1 MDIPNGVRPAFLSKE
16 GYERKRFRLIEAHV
30 GRCRSQGSR
39 AIHSMAEP
47 LVLARRRGAPM
58 DKHSIAEEAIDDV
71 IEYEHGIRPNFG
83 QFAQQLLQVFFVGL
97 TIGMQR
103 NVVPALAES
112 EFGVPPGS
120 FSLLM
125 AFVVSFGFVKGA
137 MNFVS
142 GRLSEKIG
150 RRKVLLAGWIVAL
163 PIPFIFLYAP
173 SWSWIVG
180 ANVLLGINQGFAWSM
195 TVTSKLDIV
204 RPEQRGVATGFNEFA
219 GYGGVALAGL
229 ITGYLASDF
238 DPRMSLFVFG
248 LLVILLA
255 LCLALLFSR
264 ETVGWARAESAA
276 HAAGTHAGPRPRFP
290 ENLSEHPSTREV
302 FVFVS
307 FRHRTFA
314 ALSQAGCVEKF
325 VDALVWGFF
334 PVYLRA
340 RGVSLVDIG
349 WIVGV
354 YGFVWG
360 GSQLWTGPL
369 SDTVG
374 RKWLIVIG
382 MWICA
387 VGVATT
393 LFVDGVT
400 AWTMTAAMTGL
411 GMALLYPTLI
421 AAVGDISHP
430 SWRGSSLGVY
440 RFWRDAGYGI
450 GALLLGVIADRFGA
464 LEAGFWLTAVAIGL
478 SGLWVALAMDETLAR
493 INPQS

>member
-1 MDIPNGVRPAFLSKE
+1 MSA
-16 GYERKRFRLIEAHV
+16 
-30 GRCRSQGSR
+30 
-39 AIHSMAEP
+39 
-47 LVLARRRGAPM
+47 
-58 DKHSIAEEAIDDV
+58 DKFSVPDESLEDV
-71 IEYEHGIRPNFG
+71 VNYVHGIRPNIG
-83 QFAQQLLQVFFVGL
+83 QFAQQLVQVFFVGL

-103 NVVPALAES
+103 NVVPALAEQ

-120 FSLLM
+120 FTLLM

-142 GRLSEKIG
+142 GRISETVG
-150 RRKVLLAGWIVAL
+150 RRKVLLWGWLVAL

-173 SWSWIVG
+173 SWNWIVA

-229 ITGYLASDF
+229 VTGYLASVI
-238 DPRMSLFVFG
+238 DPRLSLFVFG
-248 LLVILLA
+248 LTVILAA
-255 LCLALLFSR
+255 LLSAALFSR
-264 ETVGWARAESAA
+264 ETLHWARAESAA
-276 HAAGTHAGPRPRFP
+276 RKTGSDTGPRPRFP
-290 ENLSEHPSTREV
+290 LNVSATPGSLEIFTL
-302 FVFVS
+302 VS

-314 ALSQAGCVEKF
+314 ALSQAGCIEKF
-325 VDALVWGFF
+325 VDALVWGIF
-334 PVYLRA
+334 PLYLHA
-340 RGVSLVDIG
+340 RGVSLIDIG

-369 SDTVG
+369 SDTMG

-387 VGVATT
+387 VGVFAAVNVNG
-393 LFVDGVT
+393 LT
-400 AWTMTAAMTGL
+400 AWSVCAAITGV
-411 GMALLYPTLI
+411 GMAMLYPTLI

-430 SWRGSSLGVY
+430 DWRGSSLGVY
-440 RFWRDAGYGI
+440 RFWRDLGYGI
-450 GALLLGVIADRFGA
+450 GALALGGIADAFDA
-464 LEAGFWLTAVAIGL
+464 LEAGFYFTAAAMIISGLYVAI
-478 SGLWVALAMDETLAR
+478 AMEETLATR
-493 INPQS
+493 NPADA

>member
-1 MDIPNGVRPAFLSKE
+1 MKNSPQEVSGDMVKD
-16 GYERKRFRLIEAHV
+16 V
-30 GRCRSQGSR
+30 
-39 AIHSMAEP
+39 AEY
-47 LVLARRRGAPM
+47 V
-58 DKHSIAEEAIDDV
+58 
-71 IEYEHGIRPNFG
+71 HGIRPNLG
-83 QFAQQLLQVFFVGL
+83 QFLAQLLQVFFVGL

-112 EFGVPPGS
+112 EFGVPAGS
-120 FSLLM
+120 FTLLM

-142 GRLSEKIG
+142 GRISEKAG
-150 RRKVLLAGWIVAL
+150 RRKVLIWGWLVAL

-173 SWSWIVG
+173 SWNWIVA
-180 ANVLLGINQGFAWSM
+180 ANILLGVNQGFAWSM

-238 DPRMSLFVFG
+238 DPRTSLFVFG
-248 LLVILLA
+248 LAVILAGLVA
-255 LCLALLFSR
+255 ALLFSR
-264 ETVGWARAESAA
+264 ETLHWARAEAAA
-276 HAAGTHAGPRPRFP
+276 HAAGKQLGPKPRFP
-290 ENLSEHPSTREV
+290 KHVSADPSMGEI
-302 FVFVS
+302 FALVS

-314 ALSQAGCVEKF
+314 ALSQAGCIEKF

-334 PVYLRA
+334 PVYLHA
-340 RGVSLVDIG
+340 RGVSLLDIG

-374 RKWLIVIG
+374 RKWPIVIG
-382 MWICA
+382 MWTCA
-387 VGVATT
+387 LGVLMT
-393 LFVDGVT
+393 LFVDGIT
-400 AWTMTAAMTGL
+400 AWSLSAAVTGV

-421 AAVGDISHP
+421 AAIGDISHP
-430 SWRGSSLGVY
+430 DWRGSSLGVY
-440 RFWRDAGYGI
+440 RFWRDLGYGI
-450 GALLLGVIADRFGA
+450 GALALGLVADAYGA
-464 LEAGFWLTAVAIGL
+464 LEAGFWLTAIAMIV
-478 SGLWVALAMDETLAR
+478 SGLWVALAMEETLAR
-493 INPQS
+493 LNPAAD

>member
-1 MDIPNGVRPAFLSKE
+1 MTSDRYSVA
-16 GYERKRFRLIEAHV
+16 
-30 GRCRSQGSR
+30 
-39 AIHSMAEP
+39 
-47 LVLARRRGAPM
+47 
-58 DKHSIAEEAIDDV
+58 DEAIDDV
-71 IEYEHGIRPNFG
+71 VTYVHGIRPNIG

-120 FSLLM
+120 FTLLM

-142 GRLSEKIG
+142 GRVSEKVG
-150 RRKVLLAGWIVAL
+150 RRKVLIWGWLVAL

-173 SWSWIVG
+173 SWNWIVA

-219 GYGGVALAGL
+219 GYGGVAFAGL
-229 ITGYLASDF
+229 ITGYLATDF
-238 DPRMSLFVFG
+238 DPRWTLFVFG
-248 LLVILLA
+248 LSVILLA
-255 LCLALLFSR
+255 LVAALLFSK
-264 ETVGWARAESAA
+264 ETVHWARAEAAA
-276 HAAGTHAGPRPRFP
+276 HEAGTHDGPRPRFP
-290 ENLSEHPSTREV
+290 KNVSEHPSTKEI
-302 FVFVS
+302 FTLVS

-334 PVYLRA
+334 PVYLH
-340 RGVSLVDIG
+340 GKGLSLIDIG

-369 SDTVG
+369 SDAIG
-374 RKWLIVIG
+374 RKWPIVIG
-382 MWICA
+382 MWTCA

-393 LFVDGVT
+393 LFAEGMVE
-400 AWTMTAAMTGL
+400 WSITAAITGV

-421 AAVGDISHP
+421 AAIGDISHP
-430 SWRGSSLGVY
+430 NWRGSSLGVY
-440 RFWRDAGYGI
+440 RFWRDLGYGI
-450 GALLLGVIADRFGA
+450 GALSLGVIADAFGA
-464 LEAGFWLTAVAIGL
+464 LEAGFWFTSAAMVL
-478 SGLWVALAMDETLAR
+478 SGLWVALAMEETLAR
-493 INPQS
+493 INPMDDN

>member
-1 MDIPNGVRPAFLSKE
+1 MNS
-16 GYERKRFRLIEAHV
+16 
-30 GRCRSQGSR
+30 
-39 AIHSMAEP
+39 
-47 LVLARRRGAPM
+47 
-58 DKHSIAEEAIDDV
+58 DKYSVADETIDDV
-71 IEYEHGIRPNFG
+71 VEYVHGIRPNLG

-112 EFGVPPGS
+112 EFGVPAGS
-120 FSLLM
+120 FTLLM

-142 GRLSEKIG
+142 GRISEKVG
-150 RRKVLLAGWIVAL
+150 RRKVLIWGWLIAL

-173 SWSWIVG
+173 SWNWIVA

-238 DPRMSLFVFG
+238 DPRWSLFVFG
-248 LLVILLA
+248 LSVILLA
-255 LCLALLFSR
+255 LVSALLFSR
-264 ETVGWARAESAA
+264 ETVHWARAESAA
-276 HAAGTHAGPRPRFP
+276 HKAGTHEGPRPRFP
-290 ENLSEHPSTREV
+290 SNVSEHPSTKEI
-302 FVFVS
+302 FTLVS
-307 FRHRTFA
+307 FRHKTFM

-334 PVYLRA
+334 PVYLHA
-340 RGVSLVDIG
+340 KGLSLIDIG

-369 SDTVG
+369 SDAIG
-374 RKWLIVIG
+374 RKWPIVIG

-387 VGVATT
+387 VGVAAT
-393 LFVDGVT
+393 LFVDGQT
-400 AWTMTAAMTGL
+400 AWSLTAAVTGV

-421 AAVGDISHP
+421 AAIGDISHP
-430 SWRGSSLGVY
+430 NWRGSSLDVY
-440 RFWRDAGYGI
+440 RFWRDLGYGI
-450 GALLLGVIADRFGA
+450 GALSLGVIADAFDA
-464 LEAGFWLTAVAIGL
+464 LEAGFWFTAVAMAL
-478 SGLWVALAMDETLAR
+478 SGLWVAIAMDETLAR
-493 INPQS
+493 INPLDDD